1 MNEVA
6 EELGRAIQAHGPI
19 RSAHEGY
26 AVVLEEVRE
35 LEREV
40 FCRER
45 RAEALRAEAIQVAAM
60 AVRLVADVLDGG
72 ATEVADGRRSVVVPR
87 LPAPGV
93 SHCGDDLP

>member
-6 EELGRAIQAHGPI
+6 DELGKAMQSHGPL

-40 FCRER
+40 FCREGKR
-45 RAEALRAEAIQVAAM
+45 EALRAEAIQVAAM

-72 ATEVADGRRSVVVPR
+72 ATEAVQRSARVERPGRK
-87 LPAPGV
+87 A
-93 SHCGDDLP
+93 